1 MGVPSWE
8 KQSSNIHL
16 AVQLWDSL
24 IVSVADGT
32 HFGDVVVVWI
42 CLSRNGLSN
51 VNFVGKVR

>member
-1 MGVPSWE
+1 MEVLSWE

-42 CLSRNGLSN
+42 CLLRNGLSN
-51 VNFVGKVR
+51 VNYVGKIR